1 MTCLLKLLCV
11 TVSILVPVA
20 WGSALR
26 TLDAHNLGIYG
37 GHAIYIEDAPYM
49 AALFGD
55 YYGFRYFCG
64 GSIIH
69 ERFILTAAHCIRS
82 IEDTSSIKVL
92 VGSDNLEQKSGV
104 FLDMEKHLCYKA
116 FIPFGNL
123 NDICLLK
130 LKEPIRF
137 GNKVAKISLPDE
149 DLKLEEGAQVN
160 VTGWGS
166 TDGYYYENNL
176 RQVTIPVES
185 QDNCRKIYVDLTD
198 YKICAGTDGHD
209 ACWGDSGGPLTYNNV
224 QIGLVSYGEG
234 CGKHSSVYTRVSKYV
249 KWISKTIK
257 QNL

>member
-1 MTCLLKLLCV
+1 
-11 TVSILVPVA
+11 
-20 WGSALR
+20 
-26 TLDAHNLGIYG
+26 
-37 GHAIYIEDAPYM
+37 M

-92 VGSDNLEQKSGV
+92 VGSDNLEQNSGV
-104 FLDMEKHLCYKA
+104 FIDMEKELCYKA

-137 GNKVAKISLPDE
+137 GNKVAKIFLPDE
-149 DLKLEEGAQVN
+149 ELQVEEGAQVN

-166 TDGYYYENNL
+166 TDGN
-176 RQVTIPVES
+176 
-185 QDNCRKIYVDLTD
+185 
-198 YKICAGTDGHD
+198 
-209 ACWGDSGGPLTYNNV
+209 GDSGGPLTYNGV

-234 CGKHSSVYTRVSKYV
+234 CGKQSSVYTRVSKYV